1 MQTITAGMI
10 ALSLSATTIL
20 SAQSTA
26 TDNVESTPTVNTGKG
41 FYAGIGMGSSF
52 YNVALSQGTY
62 YIKDDSEESVQYTIS
77 GDNLEELDDIDL
89 GYVVYAG
96 YLFNKIIGVE
106 GSFTDYGS
114 FTGTIEE
121 ETATGRTKKKTF
133 SKKPKAMAVYA
144 NAGYTFFNGQLR
156 PFGNLGLGYM
166 KTYQSQ
172 TYADFQFQED
182 FLTLHYG
189 LGVDYYP
196 TALKGFGVRAS
207 YVGDSFADY
216 NVDSYEGI
224 RGNTTVKSTTLW
236 QTYSLIYVS
245 AQYKF

>member
-1 MQTITAGMI
+1 MKKITTTLL
-10 ALSLSATTIL
+10 ALSLTTSAL
-20 SAQSTA
+20 LAAETA
-26 TDNVESTPTVNTGKG
+26 EVNTGKG

-52 YNVALSQGTY
+52 YNVALTEGTY
-62 YIKDDSEESVQYTIS
+62 YIKDDGENNTEYTIT
-77 GDNLEELDDIDL
+77 GNDLEALDDIDL

-114 FTGTIEE
+114 FSGDIVE
-121 ETATGRTKKKTF
+121 ETSTGVTKKKTF
-133 SKKPKAMAVYA
+133 TKKPKSMAIYA
-144 NAGYTFFNGQLR
+144 NAGYTFLNGQLR

-172 TYADFQFQED
+172 TYTDFQFQDD

-207 YVGDSFADY
+207 YVGDSYADY

-224 RGNTTVKSTTLW
+224 RGNTTVKTTTLW
-236 QTYSLIYVS
+236 QSYSLFYVS